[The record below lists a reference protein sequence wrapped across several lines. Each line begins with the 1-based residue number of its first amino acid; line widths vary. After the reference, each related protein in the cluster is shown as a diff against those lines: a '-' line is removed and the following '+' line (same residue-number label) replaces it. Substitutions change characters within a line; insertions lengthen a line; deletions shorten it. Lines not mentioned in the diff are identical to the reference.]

1 MFRLYDVARGQ
12 ASPVRPARSGE
23 LRIWVAG
30 GLRSFL
36 LADLIRRVAERH
48 HLRVSVWQ
56 QAPAALDGLNI
67 YPAEFSGGPPEPV
80 DVAVAGADQ
89 VTGVSVGPPAHR
101 VEPGEVAPAAPGLA
115 GLDPL
120 ALRLALLEH
129 RYREPAILRR
139 GTLEAAD
146 QTLRDWRALIAGWA
160 LSPSRPMCA
169 QYLADVLGAL
179 DDDLDT
185 QAALRTLR
193 ALAGDAAIPPGS
205 RFETFAYLDQLL
217 GLDLA
222 RDVGR

>member
-1 MFRLYDVARGQ
+1 VFRLYDAGTGQ
-12 ASPVRPARSGE
+12 ASPVRPGRPGE
-23 LRIWVAG
+23 LRIWAAG
-30 GLRSFL
+30 GLRPHMV
-36 LADLIRRVAERH
+36 ADLIRRVAQRH

-67 YPAEFSGGPPEPV
+67 YPAEFSGRPPEPF
-80 DVAVAGADQ
+80 DIAVAAADQ
-89 VTGVSVGPPAHR
+89 VTGGPPAHR
-101 VEPGEVAPAAPGLA
+101 MEPGEVRPRAPDVA

-120 ALRLALLEH
+120 ALRLALLEYH
-129 RYREPAILRR
+129 YREPAVLAR

-146 QTLRDWRALIAGWA
+146 QTLRDWRGLVAGWA
-160 LSPSRPMCA
+160 LSPSKPMCA
-169 QYLADVLGAL
+169 QYAGDFLGAL

-185 QAALRTLR
+185 PAALRTLR
-193 ALAGDAAIPPGS
+193 ALADNGVIPPGS